1 MDSKEVRK
9 RAMTYAAW
17 SEASMKIERTISKA
31 SNPAVEA
38 ALGAMAS
45 FAATVAVGALDGLN
59 YRDVMIQF
67 AAEGDDKPIKSDAK
81 PDLRVVDGG
90 GDV

>member
-9 RAMTYAAW
+9 RAMAYAAW
-17 SEASMKIERTISKA
+17 AEAAMKIEHAMNKA
-31 SNPAVEA
+31 STPAVEA
-38 ALGAMAS
+38 ALGAMAAL
-45 FAATVAVGALDGLN
+45 AAAVAVGALDGLD
-59 YRDVMIQF
+59 YRDVMAQL
-67 AAEGDDKPIKSDAK
+67 AVKDNPVKADAK